1 MYISLN
7 FVYLMLS
14 EKITDVIKADVQRN
28 TPIQDVQLAFSSTFN
43 IPKTG
48 NFSLH
53 DLSVGYFKA
62 LVKEVEK
69 DELYVPEV
77 IMR

>member
-1 MYISLN
+1 MS
-7 FVYLMLS
+7 S
-14 EKITDVIKADVQRN
+14 EKITDAIKADVQRH
-28 TPIQDVQLAFSSTFN
+28 TTIQDVQLAFSSKFN

-62 LVKEVEK
+62 LVKEVEN
-69 DELYVPEV
+69 EESFYSEV
-77 IMR
+77 LTR

>member
-1 MYISLN
+1 
-7 FVYLMLS
+7 MLS
-14 EKITDVIKADVQRN
+14 EKITDAIKADVQRH
-28 TPIQDVQLAFSSTFN
+28 TTIQDVQLAFSSKFN

-69 DELYVPEV
+69 EELYVPEV
-77 IMR
+77 IIR